1 MNQTTSK
8 CGTWCYYYFNGQ
20 CTKADGCVSNYN
32 ERPDENNSINESY
45 NPYIGVNESYTP
57 NTSIG
62 EFYSPYSDKFTV
74 AKHTPPK
81 IIHIDCEEIYLTKG
95 ALEIKIDLTSLDF
108 NNTSQIIINGVK
120 FNKEQ

>member
-1 MNQTTSK
+1 MNQRLDYS
-8 CGTWCYYYFNGQ
+8 
-20 CTKADGCVSNYN
+20 AVDGKHYWDKSN
-32 ERPDENNSINESY
+32 
-45 NPYIGVNESYTP
+45 
-57 NTSIG
+57 
-62 EFYSPYSDKFTV
+62 
-74 AKHTPPK
+74 TPPK